1 MVRYRRCVAA
11 STLSMSGSPV
21 LALIHEARARRR
33 QHSTLGSYSYR
44 GRHASTSGALQSGIV
59 LKLLDQTCL
68 TYRIGQQE
76 NEDHTVS
83 RSMKPIDR
91 RRFDALAGYIR
102 LPVSVFFM
110 KELAW

>member
-1 MVRYRRCVAA
+1 
-11 STLSMSGSPV
+11 
-21 LALIHEARARRR
+21 
-33 QHSTLGSYSYR
+33 
-44 GRHASTSGALQSGIV
+44 
-59 LKLLDQTCL
+59 L